1 VLNASSLP
9 GDAAM
14 PIVHIHMVKGRSIE
28 KKRELV
34 EKVTSAVTET
44 IGVVRDTVEVLLH
57 ECEVENVAKG
67 GILFADSR
75 K

>member
-1 VLNASSLP
+1 
-9 GDAAM
+9 M

-28 KKRELV
+28 KKRELA
-34 EKVTSAVTET
+34 EKVTSVLTET
-44 IGVVRDTVEVLLH
+44 IGVNRDTVEILLH
-57 ECEVENVAKG
+57 EIEVDNVAKG

>member
-1 VLNASSLP
+1 
-9 GDAAM
+9 M

-28 KKRELV
+28 KKRELA
-34 EKVTSAVTET
+34 EKVTSVLTET
-44 IGVVRDTVEVLLH
+44 IGVNRDTVEILLH
-57 ECEVENVAKG
+57 EIEADNVAKG